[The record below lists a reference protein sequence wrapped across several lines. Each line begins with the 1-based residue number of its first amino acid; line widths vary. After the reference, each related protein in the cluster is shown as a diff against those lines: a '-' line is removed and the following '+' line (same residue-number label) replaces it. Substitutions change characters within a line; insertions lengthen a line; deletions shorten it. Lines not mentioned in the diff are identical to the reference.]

1 MTTLNEKLNALSPER
16 RASVQAHTDELK
28 KTLTARETRM
38 HENKS
43 EPDVYFHTATDPAA
57 QTLTKLTVQRDE
69 YRMHM
74 ERYQGEVAELKAE
87 NAAIV
92 KAFRNMALDSVR
104 LQSELD
110 FSKALLE
117 QSEDHPDEPDIKTIL
132 DSDSELALQRVG
144 DEYVIG
150 RLDLSSWGDS
160 VVLMHIASGST
171 LAKLVEN
178 YTDDGH

>member
-1 MTTLNEKLNALSPER
+1 MTTLNEKLNNLSPER
-16 RASVQAHTDELK
+16 RASVQAHADELIAANADD
-28 KTLTARETRM
+28 L
-38 HENKS
+38 
-43 EPDVYFHTATDPAA
+43 VIIDPV
-57 QTLTKLTVQRDE
+57 TVGADHGVISQRDE

-117 QSEDHPDEPDIKTIL
+117 QSEDHDDIGIMSEVKEILGLHAGIETTLIFEYRKFFFLERRFDSKYKPDK
-132 DSDSELALQRVG
+132 
-144 DEYVIG
+144 
-150 RLDLSSWGDS
+150 
-160 VVLMHIASGST
+160 IAYGKT
-171 LAKLVEN
+171 LAELVEN
-178 YTDDGH
+178 YKARGSNAISK

>member
-1 MTTLNEKLNALSPER
+1 
-16 RASVQAHTDELK
+16 
-28 KTLTARETRM
+28 
-38 HENKS
+38 
-43 EPDVYFHTATDPAA
+43 
-57 QTLTKLTVQRDE
+57 
-69 YRMHM
+69 MHM
-74 ERYQGEVAELKAE
+74 EHYQEEVKVLKDLKMYWKGQRK
-87 NAAIV
+87 AAISMV
-92 KAFRNMALDSVR
+92 FEKIEENDALRDKIIL

-110 FSKALLE
+110 FNRALLE
-117 QSEDHPDEPDIKTIL
+117 QYEDYPDEPDIKTIL

-171 LAKLVEN
+171 LTKLVEN